1 MRSLAHALL
10 LLAPL
15 GVVPVQEGDADRI
28 HERLRLLDSAT
39 GEVWLTA
46 FAELTELGEEAAHRA
61 LEDFD
66 AAGEAGRRSRARLL
80 AEAGGVRSVERV
92 LELVGNPVSPEPGVR
107 RYLVQYLG
115 RPALGSAALERR
127 LDVLVDHAVA
137 DPSPAVR
144 EAAVTALGETGLP
157 EAVLSLDSLLDALP
171 PSEGR
176 TAAEALAGLPAGRT
190 RLVARVQAELAR
202 DGGPRLADE
211 ILAVLLEAYG
221 TALAEIPGGGVAA
234 AERAPLVLG
243 RAHASFEVRRAAS
256 RALDEVQMR
265 LVEYQEY
272 ERADRLLADLAAD
285 GLAPRDLLYRRAH
298 LALADRG
305 DARAALDHAEA
316 LLVASAGASTPEER
330 TWRYY
335 ALHFQAAAHLALE
348 DFGSAR
354 AGFEEASRVLSGL
367 LAEREDLRPS
377 LQRRPDW
384 PISPFGGS
392 MLVDRLLNQGL
403 EEVWLAVCSLAERDD
418 PGDPELLRHLR
429 SAHEARLRAQLV
441 GLLTDA
447 RLPTSSVDD
456 FLDRDLGPRRLLF
469 SNPRLEGW
477 GGGGGI
483 DLQLQ
488 LGRALASVSPGE
500 LPGFEPVAVEDPAV
514 RDPYLDDLRFS
525 LLVAIQ
531 DAEYEGAWRAWWAEQ
546 REMERRAAREDDPS
560 LSDPDARRS
569 SAAYWRVLAVSDA
582 RRQQDERLRR
592 LEVEERQDPARRREL
607 YTELARFRTPS
618 TYALTLAGELRAG
631 GRAEQARELSTRM
644 LADIRDLQGVNT
656 TWSEWVSARLEMSIG
671 SSFMDEDRPEEAERE
686 YLKAEERLAALENT
700 LEKGLAEAVGADDDP
715 ARRAGLRSQVERT
728 RALRADNLLSLA
740 VNANVR
746 LGDAPRALEYFERAF
761 ELDQRDFMRVLLA
774 CYRARSGRV
783 VEARA
788 VLRGLRPAPPLFYN
802 LACTHALLGDT
813 DEALDY
819 LQRDFEENHA
829 TEGSLRRQKE
839 WAASD
844 PDLASLSGH
853 PRFERLVGR

>member
-10 LLAPL
+10 LLAPFGIL
-15 GVVPVQEGDADRI
+15 PVQEEDADRI
-28 HERLRLLDSAT
+28 RERLQVLDSAT
-39 GEVWLTA
+39 GEVWTTA
-46 FAELTELGEEAAHRA
+46 LEELAELGEEAAHLA
-61 LEDFD
+61 LEGFET
-66 AAGEAGRRSRARLL
+66 AGEAGRRSRARLL
-80 AEAGGVRSVERV
+80 AEAGGVRSIARV
-92 LELVGNPVSPEPGVR
+92 LELVQAPASPEPGVR
-107 RYLVQYLG
+107 RFLVQFLG
-115 RPALGSAALERR
+115 RPALGSVELDRR
-127 LDVLVDHAVA
+127 LDVLVGHAIS
-137 DPSPAVR
+137 DSSPAVR
-144 EAAVTALGETGLP
+144 EAAITALGEIGLP

-176 TAAEALAGLPAGRT
+176 AAAEALAGLSAGRP
-190 RLVARVQAELAR
+190 RLVARVRAELAR
-202 DGGPRLADE
+202 DGGPRLADG

-221 TALAEIPGGGVAA
+221 TALAEIPGGGASA

-243 RAHASFEVRRAAS
+243 RAHPSFEVRRAAA

-272 ERADRLLADLAAD
+272 DRADRLLADLATD
-285 GLAPRDLLYRRAH
+285 GVAPRDLLYRRAH

-305 DARAALDHAEA
+305 DVRAALRHAEA
-316 LLVASAGASTPEER
+316 LLAASAGAATPEER

-335 ALHFQAAAHLALE
+335 ALHFRAAAHLALG
-348 DFGSAR
+348 DYGSAR
-354 AGFEEASRVLSGL
+354 TGFEEASWVLSGL

-403 EEVWLAVCSLAERDD
+403 EEVWLAVCSLAEQGD

-429 SAHEARLRAQLV
+429 AAHEARLRAQLV

-477 GGGGGI
+477 GEGRGI

-500 LPGFEPVAVEDPAV
+500 LPGFEPVAVADPAL

-525 LLVAIQ
+525 LMIAIQ
-531 DAEYEGAWRAWWAEQ
+531 DAEFDGAWRAWSAEQ
-546 REMERRAAREDDPS
+546 RETKRLAARDDDPL
-560 LSDPDARRS
+560 LSDPEARRS
-569 SAAYWRVLAVSDA
+569 STAYWRVLAVSDA

-592 LEVEERQDPARRREL
+592 LEVEQRQEPARRREL
-607 YTELARFRTPS
+607 YAELVRFRTPS
-618 TYALTLAGELRAG
+618 TYGLTLAGELRAD
-631 GRAEQARELSTRM
+631 GRAEQARELSVRM
-644 LADIRDLQGVNT
+644 LADLRDLQGVST

-671 SSFMDEDRPEEAERE
+671 SSFMDQDRPEEAERE
-686 YLKAEERLAALENT
+686 YLKAEARLAALENT

-715 ARRAGLRSQVERT
+715 SRRAALQSQIERT
-728 RALRADNLLSLA
+728 RALRAGNLLSLA

-746 LGDAPRALEYFERAF
+746 MGDAPKALEFFERAF

-783 VEARA
+783 VEARS
-788 VLRGLRPAPPLFYN
+788 VLRGLRPSPPLFYN
-802 LACTHALLGDT
+802 LACTHALLGDQ
-813 DEALDY
+813 DEALDF

-853 PRFERLVGR
+853 PRFERLVRR